1 METNR
6 VTKKQLIE
14 SVIDSIKRLQKYD
27 AQFYQLEPETY
38 YKALNRHALTEL
50 DAELKRR
57 LKMAAWVESLD
68 GRIIPRSMAIEMQLK
83 KVVKS
88 GELCEYVGLGF
99 VKIKDASER
108 GVRTYYNIIS

>member
-1 METNR
+1 METNSM
-6 VTKKQLIE
+6 TKKKLIE

-27 AQFYQLEPETY
+27 TQFYQLEPETY
-38 YKALNRHALTEL
+38 YKALNRRALTEL

-57 LKMAAWVESLD
+57 LKMAAWVEGLG
-68 GRIIPRSMAIEMQLK
+68 GRIIPRAMAIEMQLK

-99 VKIKDASER
+99 AKIKDASER
-108 GVRTYYNIIS
+108 DVRTYYNIIS

>member
-1 METNR
+1 METNSM
-6 VTKKQLIE
+6 TKKQLIE
-14 SVIDSIKRLQKYD
+14 SVIDSIERLQKYD
-27 AQFYQLEPETY
+27 PKFYQIESETY
-38 YKALNRHALTEL
+38 YKALNRRALTEL

-57 LKMAAWVESLD
+57 LKMAAWVEELD
-68 GRIIPRSMAIEMQLK
+68 GQIIPRDMAVEMQLK

-108 GVRTYYNIIS
+108 DVRTYYNIIS

>member
-57 LKMAAWVESLD
+57 LKMAAWVESLG
-68 GRIIPRSMAIEMQLK
+68 GRIIPRSMAIEMMLK

-108 GVRTYYNIIS
+108 DVRTYYNIIS

>member
-1 METNR
+1 METNSM
-6 VTKKQLIE
+6 TKKQLIE

-27 AQFYQLEPETY
+27 PEFYKLEPETY
-38 YKALNRHALTEL
+38 YKALNRRALTEL

-57 LKMAAWVESLD
+57 LEMAAWVESLD

-99 VKIKDASER
+99 VKIKAASER
-108 GVRTYYNIIS
+108 DVRTYYNIIS

>member
-1 METNR
+1 METKSM
-6 VTKKQLIE
+6 TKKQLIE

-27 AQFYQLEPETY
+27 AQFYQLEPEPN
-38 YKALNRHALTEL
+38 YKALNRRALIEI

-57 LKMAAWVESLD
+57 LKMAAWVEELG
-68 GRIIPRSMAIEMQLK
+68 GRIIPRDMAVEMQLK

-108 GVRTYYNIIS
+108 DIRTYYNIIS

>member
-1 METNR
+1 METNSM
-6 VTKKQLIE
+6 TKKQLIE

-27 AQFYQLEPETY
+27 REFYKLEPETY
-38 YKALNRHALTEL
+38 YKELNRRALTEL

-57 LKMAAWVESLD
+57 LKMAAWVEKLD
-68 GRIIPRSMAIEMQLK
+68 GRIIPRDMAVEMQLK

-108 GVRTYYNIIS
+108 DVRTYYNIIS